1 MGILEAFASPLAW
14 AFIAWDDVQMHPSLL
29 VHEECEVV
37 EVGLE
42 EGVKCCGDA
51 AKVPPQI
58 GPLRP
63 GKPGDDGLLAV
74 QHDHALP
81 KKVLVAVEHQTPSFA
96 DLDAGARDNPDGT
109 EHRADFLLS
118 AGRR

>member
-63 GKPGDDGLLAV
+63 GKPGHDGLLAV
-74 QHDHALP
+74 HNDPALP
-81 KKVLVAVEHQTPSFA
+81 TNVLVAVHHQNASFA
-96 DLDAGARDNPDGT
+96 RLDEAARDNTDGN
-109 EHRADFLLS
+109 
-118 AGRR
+118 